1 LSAGGSI
8 IAEHCVATTGDVRPQ
23 GIHEGGI
30 VRRIILLASLVAPLL
45 AAAPAVAGQPVMFE
59 ETLTASTPAFNFSC
73 TPYGYSYDML
83 ATFTVTRR
91 YIRFYEGGALVRE
104 IRHVHFAGTLYRSDD
119 RSKTIP
125 YAGTWTITI
134 DVSANTATN
143 TGLFRYSHPDGSGM
157 VTLNAGRMVQTA
169 TPPII
174 TISDTAQLAT
184 EWREAVC
191 AYVA

>member
-1 LSAGGSI
+1 M
-8 IAEHCVATTGDVRPQ
+8 
-23 GIHEGGI
+23 
-30 VRRIILLASLVAPLL
+30 RRLLAGFPLVLALAAL
-45 AAAPAVAGQPVMFE
+45 IAAAPAAAEQPVMFE
-59 ETLTASTPAFNFSC
+59 ETLTASNPSFNFSC

-91 YIRFYEGGALVRE
+91 YIRFYEDGALVRE
-104 IRHVHFAGTLYRSDD
+104 IRHVHFEGTLYRSDD
-119 RSKTIP
+119 RSRTIP
-125 YAGTWTITI
+125 YAGTWTITT
-134 DVSANTATN
+134 DVAANTATN

-174 TISDTAQLAT
+174 TLSDTAQLAT

-191 AYVA
+191 TYVA